1 MVRVSMPRLAPQP
14 PRKLGGFLLPPTT
27 LNFSLTTAL
36 LCSLVANCGVDGRL
50 RLPAAPCMPVAA
62 LPAPK
67 SAVRQI
73 GGVGVQ
79 DIPAVLRPSAITRHM
94 KSMHSTVGDG
104 QNINRAELSANF
116 FLKLRA
122 DISHR
127 HRPH

>member
-1 MVRVSMPRLAPQP
+1 
-14 PRKLGGFLLPPTT
+14 
-27 LNFSLTTAL
+27 
-36 LCSLVANCGVDGRL
+36 
-50 RLPAAPCMPVAA
+50 
-62 LPAPK
+62 
-67 SAVRQI
+67 
-73 GGVGVQ
+73 VQ